1 MAVRSIY
8 RKKKKNP
15 MGMGPLPAGM
25 QPMSQVQQSQFKPL
39 QFPRQRY
46 RTLARP
52 QPHTTYNIAPK
63 GRQLT
68 QRGRA
73 VIDANPYRTSLKA
86 LQRGTNLPVALIGGE
101 VRGHGASSA
110 NRANQRAMK
119 QKADIQR
126 ALANAGRAPRQVRV
140 AGEPEADDFQRPIVD
155 NDKIGQDPKLM
166 AQLNKQAGTEAGAQG
181 DSGIAQIDLDNMPP
195 SGGGGGSR
203 SGGSTNDESF
213 NKKKKNA
220 LDALEIKMDL
230 EAMQK
235 KNKGVKY
242 GPKFEA
248 QFRRDRGRAIDERER
263 KLKQQRAL
271 RQTRQSLQ
279 GRPRVYMPELDY
291 RRRGLSI

>member
-1 MAVRSIY
+1 
-8 RKKKKNP
+8 

-110 NRANQRAMK
+110 NRGNQRAMQ

-155 NDKIGQDPKLM
+155 NDKIGQDPALM
-166 AQLNKQAGTEAGAQG
+166 AQLNRQAGTEAGAQG
-181 DSGIAQIDLDNMPP
+181 DSGIAQVDLDNMLPVTIAYSVP
-195 SGGGGGSR
+195 ILRLKEGIHSR
-203 SGGSTNDESF
+203 F
-213 NKKKKNA
+213 
-220 LDALEIKMDL
+220 
-230 EAMQK
+230 
-235 KNKGVKY
+235 
-242 GPKFEA
+242 
-248 QFRRDRGRAIDERER
+248 
-263 KLKQQRAL
+263 
-271 RQTRQSLQ
+271 
-279 GRPRVYMPELDY
+279 
-291 RRRGLSI
+291 

>member
-25 QPMSQVQQSQFKPL
+25 QPMSEVQQSQFKPL

-63 GRQLT
+63 GRQIT
-68 QRGRA
+68 QRAGA

-110 NRANQRAMK
+110 NRANQRAMQ

-155 NDKIGQDPKLM
+155 NDKIGQDPALM
-166 AQLNKQAGTEAGAQG
+166 AQLNRQAGTEAGAQG
-181 DSGIAQIDLDNMPP
+181 VSGIAQVDLDNMLPVTIAYSVP
-195 SGGGGGSR
+195 ILR
-203 SGGSTNDESF
+203 
-213 NKKKKNA
+213 
-220 LDALEIKMDL
+220 
-230 EAMQK
+230 
-235 KNKGVKY
+235 
-242 GPKFEA
+242 
-248 QFRRDRGRAIDERER
+248 
-263 KLKQQRAL
+263 LKE
-271 RQTRQSLQ
+271 
-279 GRPRVYMPELDY
+279 G
-291 RRRGLSI
+291 RGLRFKTLRYIN

>member
-52 QPHTTYNIAPK
+52 QQPHTTYNIAPK

-155 NDKIGQDPKLM
+155 NDKIGQDPALM
-166 AQLNKQAGTEAGAQG
+166 AQLNRQAGTEAGAQS
-181 DSGIAQIDLDNMPP
+181 DSGIAQVDLDNMLP
-195 SGGGGGSR
+195 SGGSGSAG
-203 SGGSTNDESF
+203 SGMSPAKP
-213 NKKKKNA
+213 KKRKSGVSYGKNYQARIEQEEKDRDAEEKRKKRRIAA
-220 LDALEIKMDL
+220 L
-230 EAMQK
+230 Q
-235 KNKGVKY
+235 
-242 GPKFEA
+242 
-248 QFRRDRGRAIDERER
+248 
-263 KLKQQRAL
+263 
-271 RQTRQSLQ
+271 QTRQSLQ
-279 GRPRVYMPELDY
+279 GRPRVYMPVLDY

>member
-15 MGMGPLPAGM
+15 IGMGPLPAGM

-52 QPHTTYNIAPK
+52 QPHTPYKIAPK

-68 QRGRA
+68 QRGGA

-110 NRANQRAMK
+110 NRANQRAMQ

-166 AQLNKQAGTEAGAQG
+166 AQLNRQAGIEAGAQG
-181 DSGIAQIDLDNMPP
+181 DSAIAQVDLDNMLP
-195 SGGGGGSR
+195 SGGGGGAG
-203 SGGSTNDESF
+203 SGSSTDSNTFE
-213 NKKKKNA
+213 KKKKNA
-220 LDALEIKMDL
+220 LDALEMKMDF
-230 EAMQK
+230 ESMQK
-235 KNKGVKY
+235 KDGVKY
-242 GPKFEA
+242 GKGVKSRL
-248 QFRRDRGRAIDERER
+248 QRDISTAIKERER
-263 KLKQQRAL
+263 KLKQQRAM

-279 GRPRVYMPELDY
+279 GRPRVYMPVLDY

>member
-8 RKKKKNP
+8 KKKNP
-15 MGMGPLPAGM
+15 MMGLGQLPAGM
-25 QPMSQVQQSQFKPL
+25 QSMSQGQKSQYKPL

-52 QPHTTYNIAPK
+52 QQPHTTYNIAPK

-110 NRANQRAMK
+110 NRANQRAMQ

-140 AGEPEADDFQRPIVD
+140 AGEPEADDFQKPIVD

-166 AQLNKQAGTEAGAQG
+166 AQLNRQAGIEAGAQG
-181 DSGIAQIDLDNMPP
+181 DSGIAQLDLDNMPP

-203 SGGSTNDESF
+203 SGGSTDDESF

-220 LDALEIKMDL
+220 LDALEMKMDF
-230 EAMQK
+230 ESKQK
-235 KNKGVKY
+235 KDRSKY
-242 GPKFEA
+242 GPKFKA
-248 QFRRDRGRAIDERER
+248 QFLQERRTAMNERER
-263 KLKQQRAL
+263 KLKKQRAMQ
-271 RQTRQSLQ
+271 QTRQSLQ
-279 GRPRVYMPELDY
+279 GRPRVYMPVLDY
-291 RRRGLSI
+291 RRRGLSF